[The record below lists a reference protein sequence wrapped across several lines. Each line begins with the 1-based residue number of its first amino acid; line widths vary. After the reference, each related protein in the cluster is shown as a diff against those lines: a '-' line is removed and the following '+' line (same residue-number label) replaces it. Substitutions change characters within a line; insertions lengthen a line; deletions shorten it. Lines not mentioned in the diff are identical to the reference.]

1 MYDLDDIL
9 EELRGNI
16 GRGDC
21 IYCGAKNGMKYEGYI
36 CFICSECGRSIHEE
50 LYYRWLAGET
60 IEFED

>member
-21 IYCGAKNGMKYEGYI
+21 IYCGAKNGMKYEGFI
-36 CFICSECGRSIHEE
+36 CFICSECDRSIHEE